1 MNNQVISKLRAKGV
15 PDEAIVDYMHFR
27 ELFPDGKFER
37 KDVVK
42 LLGCVENNIKR
53 RTDALVKAGFA
64 TVQLVM
70 AKDVNSAAGC
80 RQYNQYTL
88 KNPLQPQS

>member
-1 MNNQVISKLRAKGV
+1 MNNQVISKLRARGV

-37 KDVVK
+37 KDLIVQ
-42 LLGCVENNIKR
+42 LGCVENNIKR

-64 TVQLVM
+64 TVQRVVD
-70 AKDVNSAAGC
+70 KDVNSAAVC
-80 RQYNQYTL
+80 RYYNQYTL
-88 KNPLQPQS
+88 KNPLHPQS